1 MERKLRNIAVLAL
14 SAIFLLAFAA
24 CGDSNNI
31 DNIEPE
37 STPQA
42 VEPENITEYALTI
55 NSADDLEVLSSYP
68 NLKTL
73 DLQDSKCYDVIVT
86 YVEENPN
93 VLVSYKVDL
102 GGKEYSCELAELTLE
117 NGSYSYEALL
127 QNLQYLPN
135 VTELTIPMSELDRG
149 QIAGLR

>member
-42 VEPENITEYALTI
+42 VEPESITEYALTI
-55 NSADDLEVLSSYP
+55 NSADDLEVLLMAHHGRLPGGSAGDEDIHPVLLLERHKVPECLFVHVSVP
-68 NLKTL
+68 VEGGDECCTGSCKHV
-73 DLQDSKCYDVIVT
+73 QASPKCSLRMRRVR
-86 YVEENPN
+86 
-93 VLVSYKVDL
+93 VLRMLS
-102 GGKEYSCELAELTLE
+102 
-117 NGSYSYEALL
+117 
-127 QNLQYLPN
+127 
-135 VTELTIPMSELDRG
+135 
-149 QIAGLR
+149 